1 MAVLWQQR
9 TITLLPNLAMPSQ
22 VMAAVLAG
30 ALLHAVW
37 NALLRHG
44 NDRTRDVVL
53 VVAAAALLSLPA
65 LALLPL
71 PAPSSWPWLAVSG
84 VIHVAYFL
92 LVAHAY
98 RHAELSFA
106 YPLMRGL
113 APAGIALIAALLLV
127 ELPPAA
133 GWLGVVMICGGVLL
147 MAGDS
152 RRNGGLRG
160 RALLFPLVTAGTI
173 MLYTVIDGQ
182 GARLAGNA
190 FAYNGWLFVLTALP
204 LLLLFIARD
213 GRSTTAYLGQHWRR
227 GLLGGFCTL
236 TSYGLALWAMTQAP
250 IAMVAA
256 LRETSVVFGALIA
269 ALWLGERVTRP
280 RWIAIGLVC
289 AGAVAIRLA

>member
-1 MAVLWQQR
+1 
-9 TITLLPNLAMPSQ
+9 MPDQ
-22 VMAAVLAG
+22 VMAAVLLG
-30 ALLHAVW
+30 ALLHAAW
-37 NALLRHG
+37 NALIRHSS
-44 NDRTRDVVL
+44 DRTRDVVL

-71 PAPSSWPWLAVSG
+71 PAPPSWPWLAASG
-84 VIHVAYFL
+84 AIHVVYFL

-113 APAGIALIAALLLV
+113 APAGTAVLAALLLA
-127 ELPPAA
+127 ESPPAA
-133 GWLGVVMICGGVLL
+133 GWLGVALVCGGVLL

-152 RRNGGLRG
+152 WRSGGLHG
-160 RALLFPLVTAGTI
+160 RALLFPLATAATI
-173 MLYTVIDGQ
+173 VVYTVIDGQ

-213 GRSTTAYLGQHWRR
+213 GRATAAYLKRHWQR

-236 TSYGLALWAMTQAP
+236 ASYGLALWAMTQAP
-250 IAMVAA
+250 IALVAA
-256 LRETSVVFGALIA
+256 LRETSVVFGTLIA
-269 ALWLGERVTRP
+269 AAWLHERVARL

-289 AGAVAIRLA
+289 AGAMAIRLA

>member
-1 MAVLWQQR
+1 MSDR
-9 TITLLPNLAMPSQ
+9 
-22 VMAAVLAG
+22 VMAAVLLG
-30 ALLHAVW
+30 ALLHAAW
-37 NALLRHG
+37 NALLRHSS
-44 NDRTRDVVL
+44 DRTRDVVL

-71 PAPSSWPWLAVSG
+71 TAPPSWPWLAASG
-84 VIHVAYFL
+84 AIHVVYFL

-113 APAGIALIAALLLV
+113 APAGTAVLAALLLA
-127 ELPPAA
+127 EWPPAA
-133 GWLGVVMICGGVLL
+133 GWLGVALICGGVLL

-152 RRNGGLRG
+152 WRSGGLHG
-160 RALLFPLVTAGTI
+160 RALLFPLATAGTVVI
-173 MLYTVIDGQ
+173 YTVIDGQ

-204 LLLLFIARD
+204 LLLLFVARD
-213 GRSTTAYLGQHWRR
+213 GRATTAYLRLHWQR

-236 TSYGLALWAMTQAP
+236 ASYGLALWAMTQAP
-250 IAMVAA
+250 IALVAA

-269 ALWLGERVTRP
+269 AVWLGERVARL
-280 RWIAIGLVC
+280 RWIVIGLVC
-289 AGAVAIRLA
+289 AGAMAIRLA